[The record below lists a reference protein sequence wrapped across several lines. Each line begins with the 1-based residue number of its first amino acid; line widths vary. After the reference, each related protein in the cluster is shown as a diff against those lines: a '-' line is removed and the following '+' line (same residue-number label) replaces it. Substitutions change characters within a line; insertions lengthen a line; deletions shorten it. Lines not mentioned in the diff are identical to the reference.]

1 MTICD
6 DREVQRGFRRRAVE
20 YGLSAPDIAPKTPE
34 KGSDE

>member
-1 MTICD
+1 MIE
-6 DREVQRGFRRRAVE
+6 RFRGGFRRRAVE